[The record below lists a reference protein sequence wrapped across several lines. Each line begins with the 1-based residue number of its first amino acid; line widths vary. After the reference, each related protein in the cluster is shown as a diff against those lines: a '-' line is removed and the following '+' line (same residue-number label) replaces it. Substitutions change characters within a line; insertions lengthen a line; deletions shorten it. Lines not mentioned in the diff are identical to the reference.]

1 MATTVLLLA
10 DEGADVSVRA
20 DALARLAELGVT
32 SLAVLREADAVAVV
46 LEGWAFDPARSATS
60 AARAFAGAG
69 AAVRTFHPLMEMAV
83 TTAPSK
89 GGRDAAELDG
99 APAPGAR
106 LLDRDDRPR

>member
-46 LEGWAFDPARSATS
+46 LEGWAFDPSRS
-60 AARAFAGAG
+60 AG
-69 AAVRTFHPLMEMAV
+69 AALAAVAPKREARTLGPVVQMAV
-83 TTAPSK
+83 SAAPNE
-89 GGRDAAELDG
+89 GGR
-99 APAPGAR
+99 
-106 LLDRDDRPR
+106 